1 MLNLQFERH
10 SFKVD
15 SYPNHCPVCKSRIS
29 AIQTPTYTEPRE
41 NSLEVAYCCP
51 SEDCGSLFVAR
62 FERLKPSPTTINAY
76 HTLVECVPYSA
87 DKPDIVE
94 EVANLSPLFVEIFT
108 QSYQAEA
115 LNMKQI
121 SGIGYRKS
129 LEFLIKD
136 FCISSHPDK
145 SEEIKGA
152 PLAKCIGDY
161 IDDIRIKECARRASW
176 LGNDEAHYVRK
187 WSDKDVEDL
196 KILIRLCALWIQSH
210 ILTEAYAA
218 SMEKT

>member
-1 MLNLQFERH
+1 M
-10 SFKVD
+10 
-15 SYPNHCPVCKSRIS
+15 
-29 AIQTPTYTEPRE
+29 
-41 NSLEVAYCCP
+41 
-51 SEDCGSLFVAR
+51 
-62 FERLKPSPTTINAY
+62 KPSPTTVNGY
-76 HTLVECVPYSA
+76 HALVECVPYSA

-94 EVANLSPLFVEIFT
+94 EVANLSPLFVEIYT

-136 FCISSHPDK
+136 FCISNHPEK
-145 SEEIKGA
+145 SEEIKGK
-152 PLAKCIGDY
+152 PLAKCIGEY
-161 IDDIRIKECARRASW
+161 IDDNRIKECARRASW

-196 KILIRLCALWIQSH
+196 KILIRLCTLWIQSH
-210 ILTEAYAA
+210 ILTEAYTA
-218 SMEKT
+218 SMGRT